1 MKENSIIF
9 FLFFTENRQICTI
22 RNKTGRIFHNKME
35 DFPFILYQIKPQ
47 QNGKGKRLQSVKS
60 GSR

>member
-1 MKENSIIF
+1 
-9 FLFFTENRQICTI
+9 
-22 RNKTGRIFHNKME
+22 ME

-47 QNGKGKRLQSVKS
+47 QNGKGKRLQSAKS

>member
-1 MKENSIIF
+1 MKENSVIF

-22 RNKTGRIFHNKME
+22 RNENGRIIYNKME

-47 QNGKGKRLQSVKS
+47 QNDKGKRLQSVKIC
-60 GSR
+60 SR